1 MAKLDRGFNQTALK
15 GSVGAVTYTRQKGTG
30 DTIAKQKVPKHVIAR
45 QTIGLMRQRMQW
57 ANIVSMWRALNV
69 VGWHPSFP
77 TRNPGQS
84 DYNAFVS
91 RNVGRNRVWLT
102 RDAVRGNACVV
113 APYMI
118 TNGILQPIVLST
130 SSGPMPVS
138 DIAVGSL
145 TIGASTTLEAF
156 SRAVV
161 ENNGGRFSYGDQITV
176 VVAYQNQAEVSLI
189 PICECRCYEV
199 TLQES
204 DPESRLLE
212 DILGAAVLMTEG
224 GFLGISV
231 SGSGQGGFA
240 IVHSRETSEGTQVST
255 QSLVVVNSILANY
268 TSAQAFDAAVKSYG
282 GLAEVYYL
290 TPNVDNVYING

>member
-102 RDAVRGNACVV
+102 RDEVRGNACVV
-113 APYMI
+113 APYML
-118 TNGILQPIVLST
+118 TNGNLPSIMVSIDSAHHA
-130 SSGPMPVS
+130 VS
-138 DIAVGSL
+138 DLSVGDL
-145 TIGASTTLEAF
+145 TIGASTTLVDF
-156 SRAVV
+156 SRALV
-161 ENNGGRFSYGDQITV
+161 EHNPGRIAYGDQLTL
-176 VVAYQNQAEVSLI
+176 VAATQAIDGVSGLPTCEVKY
-189 PICECRCYEV
+189 YEV
-199 TLQES
+199 TMQDS
-204 DPESRLLE
+204 DPDNRLLE
-212 DILGAAVLMTEG
+212 DIIGANVYSANDGMLDYVPAMIGGVAMVL
-224 GFLGISV
+224 
-231 SGSGQGGFA
+231 
-240 IVHSRETSEGTQVST
+240 SRETADGVQVST
-255 QSLVVVNSILANY
+255 QSLVVDNPSLSMY
-268 TSAQAFDAAVKSYG
+268 QSGTAFDAAVKSYG
-282 GLAEVYYL
+282 GLAETYYL
-290 TPNVDNVYING
+290 TPNVDNVYVNE